1 MDNKLSNNFTL
12 NELIKSETAI
22 RLGIDNTPTD
32 EIIINLKNLAQYV
45 LQPIRDH
52 IGIPIKINSGYRCEK
67 LNKVVGGKPNS
78 QHLRGEAAD
87 IVPFKDLSVKELFDE
102 IKKMVEDG
110 KLVVDQ
116 CIHEMSHEVDW
127 VHVSYTT
134 KRNNRNMF
142 ITLNV

>member
-12 NELIKSETAI
+12 DELIKSETAK
-22 RLGIDNTPTD
+22 RLGIDNNPTE
-32 EIIINLKNLAQYV
+32 EIIVNLKNLAQNV

-52 IGIPIKINSGYRCEK
+52 IKVPIKINSGYRSEK
-67 LNKVVGGKPNS
+67 LNKIVGGKTNS

-87 IVPFKDLSVKELFDE
+87 IVPLKDLTVKELFDE

-127 VHVSYTT
+127 VHISYTT

-142 ITLNV
+142 ITLKV